1 MLSFRRICRN
11 GGSCPPLPAAE
22 PFNLLFFFPLGRGFF
37 GRILIKPYIIGG
49 GAFFAALLLILTSC
63 QGLASAET
71 SGRTSPWTVPQAY
84 LYFQGAPAA
93 GEIAP
98 AGASASDTAV
108 AGKLP
113 RKGEE
118 PSLDPA
124 KTALLV
130 QLEKST
136 DYGLALLRTPEYRQ
150 RVVDFYTEETGSAE
164 IAQIILEEAQVQD
177 IPLSLA
183 FALAWVESRYNPF
196 AVNHNS
202 SSVDRG
208 LFQLNSRSFPE
219 VAEDQ
224 FFNPAL
230 NASLGMEYLRQCLEA
245 GESEIVA
252 LAMYNAGRT
261 RVTQGGTPMMT
272 LEYISLILDYR
283 NQLEER
289 FYARCFKEPVSR
301 AAVKAKVRP
310 HLVIDTKK
318 GIK

>member
-1 MLSFRRICRN
+1 MLSFRRISRN
-11 GGSCPPLPAAE
+11 QGENPRDPRLES
-22 PFNLLFFFPLGRGFF
+22 LFQIVFFPQPRNF
-37 GRILIKPYIIGG
+37 GRNLIKPYIIGA
-49 GAFFAALLLILTSC
+49 GAFLSALLLILTSC
-63 QGLASAET
+63 QGLAPD
-71 SGRTSPWTVPQAY
+71 RTAGAGFPWRVPNEY
-84 LYFQGAPAA
+84 LYFQGVLADLGTPPAS
-93 GEIAP
+93 GSSSE
-98 AGASASDTAV
+98 
-108 AGKLP
+108 L
-113 RKGEE
+113 RFLEE
-118 PSLDPA
+118 PDGKVTGKALNPS
-124 KTALLV
+124 KKSLLV
-130 QLEKST
+130 QLEKSS

-150 RVVDFYTEETGSAE
+150 RVVDFYTEETGSSE
-164 IAQIILEEAQVQD
+164 IAQIILEEAQIQD

-219 VAEDQ
+219 VEEDQ
-224 FFNPAL
+224 FFNPAV
-230 NASLGMEYLRQCLEA
+230 NAKLGMEYLRQCLEA

-272 LEYISLILDYR
+272 LEYISLIIDYR
-283 NQLEER
+283 HTLEER
-289 FYARCFKEPVSR
+289 FYARCFKEPASR